1 MSEYGRH
8 AQRCIR
14 LRNKARKSV
23 MNIALWLIGEMVL
36 VFSLLLVPL
45 MLGGALALPMNLY
58 LSMSAALGLT
68 LVVTSW
74 LLARRSKAFLVL
86 SKEVV
91 YLIACGSMTG
101 RIDELDSLSGWDL
114 DDRRR
119 IAKTRRFLPS
129 RAMYIAGRR
138 IECKSR

>member
-1 MSEYGRH
+1 
-8 AQRCIR
+8 
-14 LRNKARKSV
+14 

-91 YLIACGSMTG
+91 YLIACGSMNG